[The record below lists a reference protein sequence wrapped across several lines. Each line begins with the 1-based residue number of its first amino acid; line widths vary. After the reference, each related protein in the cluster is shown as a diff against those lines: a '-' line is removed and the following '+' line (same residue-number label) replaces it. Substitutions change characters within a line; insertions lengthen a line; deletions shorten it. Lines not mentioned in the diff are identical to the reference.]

1 MPAARSQQ
9 DAGHRG
15 RRLRSRVAR
24 LAGATRIAC
33 RHGLRSSAQR
43 RVQWRV
49 AALVATRAAGDDDA
63 VEWRLIQKTT
73 RARWAKRWLAL
84 ACHFMSYDS
93 VQMAPLQQ
101 KGTRR
106 GRIILVRHV
115 FVCWCCGGG
124 ATAGSPQSR
133 RPGTVDCVIYHKL
146 QNEAMQVDQCND
158 GCWHGYIDMSC
169 SRTLPCQFDSVTS
182 TGPGLQT
189 HHWFSQA
196 GDVAVKQL
204 LIVGDSALHHRPH
217 RHASVNH
224 RARISR
230 PNLQLKHTIR
240 PRQLLRERTRSQKS
254 AIY

>member
-1 MPAARSQQ
+1 M
-9 DAGHRG
+9 
-15 RRLRSRVAR
+15 
-24 LAGATRIAC
+24 AC
-33 RHGLRSSAQR
+33 DKGNA
-43 RVQWRV
+43 
-49 AALVATRAAGDDDA
+49 
-63 VEWRLIQKTT
+63 E
-73 RARWAKRWLAL
+73 
-84 ACHFMSYDS
+84 
-93 VQMAPLQQ
+93 PQ
-101 KGTRR
+101 KGTTR

-124 ATAGSPQSR
+124 ATAAPQTR
-133 RPGTVDCVIYHKL
+133 YGRLCDLP
-146 QNEAMQVDQCND
+146 QAAEREAMQVDQCND
-158 GCWHGYIDMSC
+158 GCWYGYIDMSC